1 MRILIL
7 TQVFYPDTVSV
18 SQHLTDISQHFA
30 NEGHRVEVIT
40 SRYPYEDKTISYASS
55 ENLDEVKITRVWQTK
70 CGKKTIIHRLVDYF
84 TFNLII
90 TLKFLFKRKYF
101 DLVFVSTSPPFLSFI
116 TTVICNIRRV
126 PVYFWVM
133 DLQPELS
140 IASGLIKEKS
150 LTARFFS
157 VIGNYSIRHASKM
170 ISLDRF
176 MTNYL
181 ISRGGKP
188 EDIITTP
195 VWPVIDGIYE
205 GERLS
210 NPFRKANNFGDKIVI
225 MYSGNHAYV
234 HPLDTLLNVAEK
246 LRNDDRFLFV
256 FVGGGVRRKDV
267 SAFKEKHN
275 LNNII
280 QLPFQPRDQI
290 KFSLS
295 SADLQVVIL
304 GDGQVGYTHP
314 NKVYGALFVGRP
326 VLYIGPK
333 ESHVSDI
340 LDQIPGNI
348 SVEHGEFNE
357 LEVKLKNFLEISEK
371 EKLEIGNSNKFYALN
386 NLNPE
391 LLMKN
396 ISENLK
402 KLNP

>member
-7 TQVFYPDTVSV
+7 TQVYYPDTVSV
-18 SQHLTDISQHFA
+18 SQHLTDISKHFVT
-30 NEGHRVEVIT
+30 EGHHVEVI
-40 SRYPYEDKTISYASS
+40 SSKYPYEDKDTVYPVK
-55 ENLDEVKITRVWQTK
+55 EELDGVKITRVWQTK
-70 CGKKTIIHRLVDYF
+70 FGKKTIIHRLLDYF

-90 TLKFLFKRKYF
+90 GLKFLLKRKDF

-116 TTVICNIRRV
+116 TTLICKIRNL

-150 LTARFFS
+150 FSARFFS
-157 VIGNYSIRHASKM
+157 VIGNYSIRRASKL

-176 MTNYL
+176 MTKYL

-188 EDIITTP
+188 EDIVTTP
-195 VWPVIDGIYE
+195 VWPVIEGNFDGD
-205 GERLS
+205 RLS
-210 NPFRKANNFGDKIVI
+210 NPFRKANNFGKKIVI

-256 FVGGGVRRKDV
+256 FVGGGVRKIDV
-267 SAFKEKHN
+267 TEFKNKHK
-275 LNNII
+275 LDNII

-290 KFSLS
+290 KYSLS
-295 SADLQVVIL
+295 SADIQVVIL

-340 LDQIPGNI
+340 LNQIPGNI
-348 SVEHGEFNE
+348 SIEHGVTEE
-357 LEVKLKNFLEISEK
+357 LKNCLEAFARLMDE
-371 EKLEIGNSNKFYALN
+371 EKLEIGRLNKSYAFSNLDPK
-386 NLNPE
+386 

-396 ISENLK
+396 ISEY
-402 KLNP
+402 LNKY